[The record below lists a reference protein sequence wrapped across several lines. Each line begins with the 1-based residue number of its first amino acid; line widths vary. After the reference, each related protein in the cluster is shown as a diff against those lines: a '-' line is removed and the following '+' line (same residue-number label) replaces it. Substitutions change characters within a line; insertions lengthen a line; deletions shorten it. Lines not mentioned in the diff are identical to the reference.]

1 MIILIA
7 NIGTSDLAV
16 KIDGF
21 NYYLPIFERREP
33 NEDIS
38 GLTTDELEI
47 WHNRNSY
54 TELLCDELNVCVSKS
69 PRTGEPEFSFIEFSE
84 KLLQTYLSKPDTW
97 HSRIRPG
104 RIGGVII
111 DAKNKFTLD
120 KIHLFVTNQKPQ
132 HKLDTIYLF
141 EILKHWFKREYE
153 IQLIAE
159 EIPIK
164 ITAKE
169 SDDLLDYYYK
179 FFHKNISSDDTVI
192 VSIKGGTPQMHTAL
206 KMQAIASSVSRLM
219 FIDPQFSI
227 SKTLTGEF
235 SDCKLTSYW
244 QYMRT
249 QKYQTV
255 KLLLDENRWDF
266 NGAIQIL
273 LDWNE
278 VLNFFIKHNVID
290 SQDIADSNAVIS
302 RVISTLSIGI
312 ACFNLDSDA
321 AKQIL
326 RSNSKQ
332 QLSIRLV
339 NEVQNYDKVLNL
351 YTQCRILWKLNQV
364 ANFLARMS
372 SFYEVILEKLAIY
385 LNCEE
390 SFKKF
395 NNRFDKRKLIDQQ
408 VCSRNLPQELQAWQE
423 ILNLLKSFDYWC
435 THRNKLIHGAKGVS
449 KARTQELF
457 DQEYQENPLICQP
470 DDILRNMGKIL
481 SSSIPIVKNG
491 YRYKFIGDNNEHY
504 IYSEVKDWVIK
515 TLINDGLH

>member
-1 MIILIA
+1 MTILIA

-21 NYYLPIFERREP
+21 DYYLPIFERREP

-38 GLTTDELEI
+38 ELTTDELEV
-47 WHNRNSY
+47 WHNKNSY

-69 PRTGEPEFSFIEFSE
+69 LRTKEPEFSFIEFSD

-111 DAKNKFTLD
+111 DAKNKFTLE

-141 EILKHWFKREYE
+141 KILKHWFKREYGF
-153 IQLIAE
+153 QLIAE

-169 SDDLLDYYYK
+169 SDDLLYYYYK

-206 KMQAIASSVSRLM
+206 KMQAIASSVSCLM

-227 SKTLTGEF
+227 TKTLTGEV

-255 KLLLDENRWDF
+255 KLLLENGWDF
-266 NGAIQIL
+266 NGAIDIL
-273 LDWNE
+273 EDWKA
-278 VLNFFIKHNVID
+278 VLKFFLSHKVIG
-290 SQDIADSNAVIS
+290 SQDIASSNEAIS
-302 RVISTLSIGI
+302 RVIKTLAVGI
-312 ACFNLDSDA
+312 NCFNLDIQS
-321 AKQIL
+321 AKKVLQD
-326 RSNSKQ
+326 NSQ
-332 QLSIRLV
+332 SRLSHKMTH
-339 NEVQNYDKVLNL
+339 EVMKYDSLLNL
-351 YTQCRILWKLNQV
+351 YTQCRIYYQLEQI
-364 ANFLARMS
+364 ANFLSRMS
-372 SFYEVILEKLAIY
+372 SFYEGVLARIARNIDCY
-385 LNCEE
+385 KNFEYT
-390 SFKKF
+390 
-395 NNRFDKRKLIDQQ
+395 NRFDKREFVDKK
-408 VCSRNLPQELQAWQE
+408 VRMRNIRRELEAWEEVQT
-423 ILNLLKSFDYWC
+423 LLKSLDYWC
-435 THRNKLIHGAKGVS
+435 TQRNRLIHSAEGVS
-449 KARTQELF
+449 KKRMQELF
-457 DQEYQENPLICQP
+457 TQQHNYNSDLCHP
-470 DDILRNMGKIL
+470 DEILANMAKIL
-481 SSSIPIVKNG
+481 SSHLEIVTNE
-491 YRYKFIGDNNEHY
+491 YCYKFVGENKQYY
-504 IYSEVKDWVIK
+504 IYSEVKDWVIDK
-515 TLINDGLH
+515 LMTDGLR